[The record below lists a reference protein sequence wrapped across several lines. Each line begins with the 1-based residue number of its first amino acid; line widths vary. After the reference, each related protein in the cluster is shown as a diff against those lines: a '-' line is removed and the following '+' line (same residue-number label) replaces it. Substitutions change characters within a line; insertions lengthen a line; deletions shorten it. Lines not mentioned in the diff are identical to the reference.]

1 MVKMQFDLSDAE
13 QTPVF
18 KFMLESIRDF
28 VVCLLNHGFD
38 NGISGDFTARLC
50 PMFSDKIALNGYNI
64 IQIDSSFL
72 KKIIISTNYIC
83 DEVREMTDVSL
94 ETLFDSI
101 ENKKKAFVER
111 LLDVDNEWNALEE
124 RYKTHMP
131 EENMN
136 VILGCI
142 EFFIMHEITHS
153 IYRDK
158 GLDPKDEELKCDNS
172 AAQIVK
178 KLIQGALLNK
188 DMTAAKNMFLGSLV
202 ACFHLAEVVLE
213 DTDVERDSDT
223 HPPSYQRTS
232 AVINEL
238 ESLSPP
244 DAFYSLPLYYFA
256 LIYRCNC
263 EEILK
268 QEYSYKDA
276 LDTLLRYSAK
286 DK

>member
-28 VVCLLNHGFD
+28 VVCLLNHGYD
-38 NGISGDFTARLC
+38 NGISGDFTVRLC

-94 ETLFDSI
+94 KTLFDGI
-101 ENKKKAFVER
+101 EDKKKAFVER
-111 LLDVDNEWNALEE
+111 LLDVDNEWKALEE

-158 GLDPKDEELKCDNS
+158 G
-172 AAQIVK
+172 
-178 KLIQGALLNK
+178 
-188 DMTAAKNMFLGSLV
+188 
-202 ACFHLAEVVLE
+202 
-213 DTDVERDSDT
+213 
-223 HPPSYQRTS
+223 
-232 AVINEL
+232 
-238 ESLSPP
+238 
-244 DAFYSLPLYYFA
+244 
-256 LIYRCNC
+256 
-263 EEILK
+263 
-268 QEYSYKDA
+268 
-276 LDTLLRYSAK
+276 
-286 DK
+286 